1 VEETYFLA
9 MVLGLPTVLLG
20 ICLLAGH
27 LHKDGYEELL
37 DWKPTRSPQREVEL
51 ELGELDQMLAAQNRY
66 RRERGAPP
74 RSLEEVSAHAWAN
87 FNLYGEMRSP
97 SDSV

>member
-9 MVLGLPTVLLG
+9 MVLGLPAVLLA

-66 RRERGAPP
+66 RRERGAAP
-74 RSLEEVSAHAWAN
+74 RSLEEVSAHAWAS